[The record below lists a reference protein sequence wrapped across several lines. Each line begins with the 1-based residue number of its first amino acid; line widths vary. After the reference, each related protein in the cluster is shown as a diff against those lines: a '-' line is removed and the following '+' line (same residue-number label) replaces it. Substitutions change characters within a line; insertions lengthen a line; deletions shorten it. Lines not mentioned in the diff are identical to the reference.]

1 MQNLLNVVM
10 RRAGTDDMGKPL
22 APKVAVVL
30 MDDSQHQVLL
40 ESAGPSAVMCRT
52 EEGQEMLI
60 PYTSIKYI
68 MP

>member
-22 APKVAVVL
+22 APKVSVVL
-30 MDDSQHQVLL
+30 TDDTQHELFL
-40 ESAGPSAVMCRT
+40 EAAGPSAVMCRT
-52 EEGQEMLI
+52 ADGQEMLI

>member
-10 RRAGTDDMGKPL
+10 RRAGTDQMGKPL
-22 APKVAVVL
+22 APKVAIVL
-30 MDDSQHQVLL
+30 ADDSRHELML

-52 EEGQEMLI
+52 ADGQEMLI